1 MGSKVWKLG
10 IVGWP
15 LGYSLS
21 PKMHNAALKAAGL
34 QGEYR
39 EYPVPAEG
47 LWMWL
52 SRVTELGLDGFNV
65 TMPYKKSVFSWV
77 IGEWKGQLGRLEE
90 LSGVIGALNTVV
102 MRDGHP
108 YGYNTDGE
116 GFLQTL
122 TQPPRSLDLS
132 GWHVVLLG
140 AGGAAQ
146 AIAVALALRT
156 RVKRLT
162 LWNRHLSGAEK
173 LRQLLEPLQA
183 QGRTRVEVEVREELD
198 ELPLAECQMVVQA
211 TPAGMK
217 GQRDLALDYSRLR
230 QGQTVYDIVYEP
242 RETRLI
248 QEARRRGCT
257 VVTGD
262 EMLAGQGAAAF
273 EIWTGVKG
281 MLPVMKQALDGDFAG
296 RS

>member
-1 MGSKVWKLG
+1 
-10 IVGWP
+10 
-15 LGYSLS
+15 
-21 PKMHNAALKAAGL
+21 MHRAALKAAGL

-39 EYPVPAEG
+39 EYPVPAEE
-47 LWMWL
+47 LWTWL
-52 SRVTELGLDGFNV
+52 SRAAEMGLDGFNV

-102 MRDGHP
+102 LRDSHP

-122 TQPPRSLDLS
+122 TRPPRSLDLS

-162 LWNRHLSGAEK
+162 LWNRHLDGTQRLS
-173 LRQLLEPLQA
+173 RLLEPLKV
-183 QGRTRVEVEVREELD
+183 QGRTRMEIEVREELD
-198 ELPLAECQMVVQA
+198 ELPLVECQMMVQA

-217 GQRDLALDYSRLR
+217 GQADLALDYTQFR
-230 QGQTVYDIVYEP
+230 QGKTVYDIVYEP

-281 MLPVMKQALDGDFAG
+281 MLPVMKKALDGHFTG
-296 RS
+296 GS